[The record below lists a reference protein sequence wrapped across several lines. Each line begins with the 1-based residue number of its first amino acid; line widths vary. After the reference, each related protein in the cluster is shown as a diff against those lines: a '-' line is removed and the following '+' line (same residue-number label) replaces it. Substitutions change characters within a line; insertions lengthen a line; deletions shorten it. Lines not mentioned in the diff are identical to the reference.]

1 MSVAILFGVIVAVIF
16 AAAFV
21 SSRRFG
27 PLALALAA
35 GFYWLNG
42 GQVGWAVYWTALAWS
57 WIGCRTA

>member
-35 GFYWLNG
+35 G
-42 GQVGWAVYWTALAWS
+42 
-57 WIGCRTA
+57 IGAGRWFFTG